1 LRVITSYLQPPT
13 VVKGIFVSNLGRT
26 ILSISLV
33 WIALGILSAC
43 GGGTG
48 SKNSSGPGQ
57 FTHVYVVFPPSTSD
71 PNHSH
76 FMNTVINQPA
86 IEGVTVATP
95 WNQVETGTPGP
106 GTCSPVGT
114 DTCQLDASG
123 WTHTYNWSNV
133 DAANAVWFGAES
145 GSKKMN
151 LILTGISGASPNCLL
166 INTCVN
172 GITPAYVT
180 ASNWAAHTG
189 SNNEDFING
198 NKDGCSNYVGLIAS
212 SMSRD
217 TAGLVTV
224 TEPNHG
230 YSNGEMIW
238 IGGTTPSTFNIA
250 QEKITSVQVTSA
262 TSTLTITAT
271 NNLPLGTQV
280 TFQNLGAAT
289 FLNGQTVTIASAT
302 PTSFT
307 ASYTHADYGPA
318 TENSGSANPLGVM
331 VQNTTS
337 TTFQYRTSVATAGS
351 ATTPGTVIGAQQ
363 SYPVPYEAPYKTG
376 WEAFVAAAI
385 LHYNASPNL
394 PQVSY
399 MRVGRS
405 VGGEAY
411 PLCMNNMEQI
421 PAPNTYTRAGWLQYY
436 TDIDDFVQAQNPKMQ
451 ILDPL
456 NESGSGA
463 SADPSYGTDEAQIAV
478 SYKNASG
485 KTNGIGSQGLQSGD
499 ITNYASGQSCASDWC
514 GAFNNY
520 ASKGIPLELQ
530 QAGLSAPVALT
541 GTNSATGDLRPL
553 LPFAVSRHM
562 TVLELYYLD
571 ALLAYDP
578 NYCVLPAVNGL
589 CGPGSVQIPV
599 IALPPQDQLPYF
611 QAVGQPGQ
619 TSATGDGSYAAVIN
633 STEGQH

>member
-1 LRVITSYLQPPT
+1 MSQFSRKVVAVLSSLIAIVIL
-13 VVKGIFVSNLGRT
+13 N
-26 ILSISLV
+26 
-33 WIALGILSAC
+33 AC

-48 SKNSSGPGQ
+48 SKSSSGPGQ
-57 FTHVYVVFPPSTSD
+57 FTHVYVVFPPPTSD

-76 FMNTVINQPA
+76 FMSTVINQAA

-123 WTHTYNWSNV
+123 WTHTYDWSNI
-133 DAANAVWFGAES
+133 DSANSVWFGTQ
-145 GSKKMN
+145 KKMN
-151 LILTGISGASPNCLL
+151 VILVGIGGAAANCLL

-172 GITPAYVT
+172 GLTPAYVMT
-180 ASNWAAHTG
+180 PSWAAHTA
-189 SNNEDFING
+189 SSTEDLING
-198 NKDGCSNYVGLIAS
+198 NKDGCSNYVGLITTSMTRSAS
-212 SMSRD
+212 
-217 TAGLVTV
+217 GLVTV
-224 TEPNHG
+224 TEANHG
-230 YSNGEMIW
+230 YSNGDLIW
-238 IGGTTPSTFNIA
+238 VGGTTPSNFNIA
-250 QEKITSVQVTSA
+250 QEPVTNVQVS
-262 TSTLTITAT
+262 SNVLTVTVA
-271 NNLPLGTQV
+271 NVLPVGAQV
-280 TFQNLGAAT
+280 TFQGLGAAT
-289 FLNGQTVTIASAT
+289 FLNGQTVTITGASA
-302 PTSFT
+302 TSFT
-307 ASYTHADYGPA
+307 ANFSHANYGP
-318 TENSGSANPLGVM
+318 TSESSGTANPLGVP
-331 VQNTTS
+331 VQNVTS
-337 TTFQYRTSVATAGS
+337 TTFQYQTAVAAAGA
-351 ATTPGTVIGAQQ
+351 ATTPGTVLGPQQ

-394 PQVSY
+394 AQISY

-411 PLCMNNMEQI
+411 PLCQNNMEQL
-421 PAPNTYTRAGWLQYY
+421 PAPNTYSQSGWLQYY
-436 TDIDDFVQAQNPKMQ
+436 TDIDEFVQGQNPKMQ

-463 SADPSYGTDEAQIAV
+463 NADPNAGSEEAQVAV

-485 KTNGIGSQGLQSGD
+485 QTNGIGSQGLQSSD
-499 ITNYASGQSCASDWC
+499 ISSYANGQGCTSDWC
-514 GAFNNY
+514 SAFDTY

-530 QAGLSAPVALT
+530 QLGLSAPVAIT
-541 GTNSATGDLRPL
+541 GTNSATGDLRQL

-562 TVLELYYLD
+562 TILELYYLD

-589 CGPGSVQIPV
+589 CGSGSVQIPI

-619 TSATGDGSYAAVIN
+619 SGATGDGSYATVIN
-633 STEGQH
+633 ATEGQH